1 MILSLELAQHKAALN
16 NVTCKGHIMLTLNAV
31 YYVFIYRTVI
41 TYNVLFLIQNF
52 MKCIEFLQY
61 V

>member
-16 NVTCKGHIMLTLNAV
+16 NVTCKGRIMLTLNAV

-41 TYNVLFLIQNF
+41 ITYNVLFLIQNF
-52 MKCIEFLQY
+52 MKY
-61 V
+61 H